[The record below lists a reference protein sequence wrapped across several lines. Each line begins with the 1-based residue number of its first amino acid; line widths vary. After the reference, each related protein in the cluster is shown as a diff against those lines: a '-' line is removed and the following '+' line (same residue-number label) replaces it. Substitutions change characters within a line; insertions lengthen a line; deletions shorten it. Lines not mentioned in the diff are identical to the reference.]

1 MLRKTKYNRASMK
14 RSTSNQELEDRERNV
29 VKFEMNNNSRV
40 EEMKNRYSPPKS
52 SSSSNL
58 IYQSNK
64 SSNER
69 GSSGTVNGILRQ
81 DDCFNKN
88 SMPSI
93 TCSNSSGVYIQE
105 EIHPGVILEGY
116 AIEI

>member
-1 MLRKTKYNRASMK
+1 MK

-29 VKFEMNNNSRV
+29 VKFELNNNSRV
-40 EEMKNRYSPPKS
+40 EEMKNRYSPLKP

-69 GSSGTVNGILRQ
+69 CSSGTVNGIMRQ
-81 DDCFNKN
+81 DDSFNRT
-88 SMPSI
+88 SAPSI
-93 TCSNSSGVYIQE
+93 TRSNSSGVYIQE
-105 EIHPGVILEGY
+105 EIHPGIILEGY